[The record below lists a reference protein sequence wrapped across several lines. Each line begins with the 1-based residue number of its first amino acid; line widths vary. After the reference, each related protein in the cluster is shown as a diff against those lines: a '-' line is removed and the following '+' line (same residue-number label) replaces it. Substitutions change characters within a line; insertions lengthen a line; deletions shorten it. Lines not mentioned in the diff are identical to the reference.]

1 MLGRIRWL
9 RVAVAAVLVEL
20 VLLVV
25 ALPLNMSADGRA
37 VLAAI
42 VVPLCI
48 AGTFSGGWWAVR
60 KAGAL
65 FVIHGL
71 LVGALAALIYAGLTW
86 KLSLPTAY
94 VVANYLKLAG
104 GAAGGLAA
112 QLRLR
117 RRPGIG

>member
-9 RVAVAAVLVEL
+9 RVVVAAVLVEL

-25 ALPLNMSADGRA
+25 AMPLNMSADGRA

-48 AGTFSGGWWAVR
+48 AGTFSGGWWAAR

-117 RRPGIG
+117 PRPGIG